1 MSPQPQFILMRD
13 GQSVS
18 SDSVI
23 DVARVESRILSHN
36 FVGSEHVL
44 CALVGLPD
52 SKLRQ
57 LFVQRD
63 TDVERVRD
71 RVISIDTLGSNHEPH
86 LARPMTPRLKQIISI
101 AEVEAARFSHLTL
114 PQSLLLGILIEGQGV
129 AVRVLNLLEF
139 DLGQMKD
146 YLVKP

>member
-1 MSPQPQFILMRD
+1 MSSQPQFILMRD
-13 GQSVS
+13 GQAVS

-23 DVARVESRILSHN
+23 DVARVESRILGHN

-44 CALVGLPD
+44 CALVGLSD

-63 TDVERVRD
+63 ADVERVRD
-71 RVISIDTLGSNHEPH
+71 KVIKIDTLGANQEWH
-86 LARPMTPRLKQIISI
+86 LARPMTPRLQQIIPI
-101 AEVEAARFSHLTL
+101 AEAEATRFSHLTL
-114 PQSLLLGILIEGQGV
+114 PQSLLLGILIESQGV
-129 AVRVLNLLEF
+129 AVRVLKLLKF
-139 DLGQMKD
+139 DLEQMKD